1 MFAPAGS
8 AASPAAQT
16 DRTLTLKQN
25 TLTPMSKQSPY
36 LPPIYLLDEDTRA
49 SARAHSVR
57 PPRHKRRAATA
68 ASTWRSRRPDTG
80 AEILTYW

>member
-25 TLTPMSKQSPY
+25 TLTPMSKQSPD
-36 LPPIYLLDEDTRA
+36 LSTRRGHA
-49 SARAHSVR
+49 GVCQSTQR
-57 PPRHKRRAATA
+57 PSSSTQETT